1 MDFLG
6 ALSGLERIAIIG
18 GAMLVGYWG
27 YRMFASDRTPALVFM
42 GIACT
47 VLFGA
52 LFTGGSHLQNVGA
65 SYQLATA
72 SATNAATATEAGAE
86 LPPAE
91 EAEVVDLVIAPTVP
105 LSHQD
110 SHQDSHQETLDPAP
124 LIAAPAQETADA
136 LPAPAEAAVEQ
147 VAMATPAANE
157 IQDLLSSLELGGR
170 IVSVKSD
177 AVTLEWSPAER

>member
-72 SATNAATATEAGAE
+72 SATNAATASEAAAAE
-86 LPPAE
+86 LPPPGEAE
-91 EAEVVDLVIAPTVP
+91 EADVVDPIIAPTVP
-105 LSHQD
+105 L
-110 SHQDSHQETLDPAP
+110 SHQETLDPAP

-136 LPAPAEAAVEQ
+136 LPAPAVAALEQ